1 MDVRGYLGLCGKT
14 PIPTGEGGGRV
25 GRRGVGNAIENR
37 KISCPCR
44 ESNSDAH
51 VFPSVWQSINACTG
65 WFPVH
70 TYVGI
75 NNNEMA
81 KCRRAWHTSEFLAS
95 QGRKPPAPPSPQL
108 KELLSVVSLYLYLGQ
123 NTVL

>member
-25 GRRGVGNAIENR
+25 GRTGDGYAIENT

-70 TYVGI
+70 TYVGKVKVMQSH
-75 NNNEMA
+75 NRPGVA
-81 KCRRAWHTSEFLAS
+81 QRVPGGLGS
-95 QGRKPPAPPSPQL
+95 QIS
-108 KELLSVVSLYLYLGQ
+108 
-123 NTVL
+123 